1 MNKVALIDT
10 KSRNIGDWVQTLAA
24 LQFAPNGEFVTRD
37 EIGDETRDLK
47 IIGNAWWMEGDK
59 FPRLD
64 QDILPISMHI
74 APKTGDKM
82 FKWLKSR
89 EPIGCRDTDTV
100 ERLQAAGIEAYFSG
114 CLTLTFPEYRGK
126 REGIVYVDRVPEAW
140 LKADWGGR
148 KVTHLTH
155 HVKGAEKWTPQ
166 ERIEYARKQLEIYKT
181 AELVI
186 TKRLH
191 VALPC
196 IAFGTPVLTEQNVW
210 TPERF
215 SGYDLPTEFIGT
227 KPEDYKVT
235 RPVKLIKELKE
246 RVNKYVKGQ

>member
-1 MNKVALIDT
+1 MARIAVVDT
-10 KSRNIGDWVQTLAA
+10 PTKNIGDWIQTLAA
-24 LQFAPNGEFVTRD
+24 LQFAPNAEFVTRD
-37 EIGDETRDLK
+37 EIGDEARDLK

-74 APKTGDKM
+74 APKTGTKM
-82 FKWLKSR
+82 FEWLKAK

-100 ERLQAAGIEAYFSG
+100 ERLKAAGIDAYFSG

-126 REGIVYVDRVPEAW
+126 REGIIYVDRVPEEW
-140 LKADWGGR
+140 KKIDWGG
-148 KVTHLTH
+148 KKITYISH

-166 ERIEYARKQLEIYKT
+166 ERMEYARKQLELYKT

-196 IAFGTPVLTEQNVW
+196 VAFGTPVITYQETF

-215 SGYDLPTEFIGT
+215 SGYNLPTELT
-227 KPEDYKVT
+227 STNPEDYKVT
-235 RPVKLIKELKE
+235 RPVKLIAELKR
-246 RVNKYVKGQ
+246 RVKEYVES